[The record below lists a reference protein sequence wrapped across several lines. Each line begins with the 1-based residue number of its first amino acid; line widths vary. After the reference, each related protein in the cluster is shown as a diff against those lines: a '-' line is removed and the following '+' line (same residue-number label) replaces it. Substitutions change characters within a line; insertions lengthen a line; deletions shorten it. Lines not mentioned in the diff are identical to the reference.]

1 MPENVSAPVEFRSNQ
16 ISRMFGVSLRQLQ
29 WWDERSLLSPRH
41 EGQVRLYSEADAALV
56 GIVSELR
63 RKGLSLYRIRRMLR
77 TIRSGV
83 FRYVETGSNY
93 PLFLVVPAKG
103 PTCLFETEPGAL
115 MDLIV
120 NASGPIYAVSIS
132 VQVWKTREG
141 EAERRERLRRA
152 RTPKAERSC

>member
-29 WWDERSLLSPRH
+29 WWDERSLLNPRH
-41 EGQVRLYSEADAALV
+41 EGQMRLYSEADAALV

-63 RKGLSLYRIRRMLR
+63 RKGLSLQRIRRMLR
-77 TIRSGV
+77 TIRSEV
-83 FRYVETGSNY
+83 SRYVETGSTY
-93 PLFLVVPAKG
+93 PLFLLVRG
-103 PTCLFETEPGAL
+103 PVCLFVETEPGAL